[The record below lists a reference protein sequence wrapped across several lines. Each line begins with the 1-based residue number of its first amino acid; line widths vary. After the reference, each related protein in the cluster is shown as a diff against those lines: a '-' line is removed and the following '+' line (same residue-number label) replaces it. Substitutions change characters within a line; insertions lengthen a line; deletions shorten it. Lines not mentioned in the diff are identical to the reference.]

1 MTPGNLMKSLRRQQ
15 AKYTPSGS
23 LSSRRFGFA
32 ARAKYNCA
40 CMRIG
45 INAHLLA
52 FTENYRQAG
61 LSRYIYEL
69 MLRLPTIE
77 REDCFTVFVGD
88 GPLPAAFLEAKPA
101 NLKFAHSR
109 LPTAKAPVRIAWE
122 QTILPLA
129 CKKER
134 LDLLHCPVNVRPFV
148 SPCPTIVTIHDLIFL
163 RYPENFKPARQRYLK
178 AMTTWSARHATH
190 IIAVSETTRRD
201 TIELL
206 GVRPDKVTTVHNGV
220 SERFKRL
227 PDEARVKFM
236 RDKQLAGRVILYV
249 GTLEPRKNLVTLLRA
264 FAAISEQPAFSDV
277 TLVIGGS
284 KGWYY
289 EEIFNTAEQLGLT
302 ALGRVRFL
310 GRVPDDELPM
320 WYNIASIFA
329 YPSLYEGFGLPA
341 LEALACGTPV
351 VVSNT
356 SCFPEVVG
364 NAGVLLDPRDVRSWA
379 ESIRQ
384 LLTNLEVTAELSK
397 KGLTQATNFSW
408 DQSARKTAGV
418 YKGALER

>member
-1 MTPGNLMKSLRRQQ
+1 
-15 AKYTPSGS
+15 
-23 LSSRRFGFA
+23 
-32 ARAKYNCA
+32 
-40 CMRIG
+40 MRIG

-69 MLRLPTIE
+69 LLRLPGIE
-77 REDCFTVFVGD
+77 REDQFTAFVGN
-88 GPLPAAFLEAKPA
+88 GPLPADFLEAKPT
-101 NLKFAHSR
+101 NLHFAHSR

-122 QTILPLA
+122 QTALSLA
-129 CKKER
+129 SMRER
-134 LDLLHCPVNVRPFV
+134 LDLLHCPVNVRPLV
-148 SPCPTIVTIHDLIFL
+148 SPCPTIITIHDLIFL
-163 RYPENFKPARQRYLK
+163 RYPENFKPAKRRYLK

-190 IIAVSETTRRD
+190 IIAVSEATRRD
-201 TIELL
+201 TIDLL
-206 GVRPDKVTTVHNGV
+206 GVRPNNVTTVHNGV
-220 SERFKRL
+220 SEQFKRL
-227 PDEARVKFM
+227 PDETRLKFI
-236 RDKQLAGRVILYV
+236 RDKQLASRVILYI

-264 FAAISEQPAFSDV
+264 FAAISEEPACSDV

-289 EEIFNTAEQLGLT
+289 QEIFSTAKHLGLT
-302 ALGRVRFL
+302 ARGRVRFL

-341 LEALACGTPV
+341 LEAMACGAPV

-384 LLTNLEVTAELSK
+384 LLANPEAAAELGK
-397 KGLTQATNFSW
+397 KGLVQAANFSW
-408 DQSARKTAGV
+408 ERSARKTAEV
-418 YKGALER
+418 YRRSVGRLKIED